1 MKTPRVIAL
10 SLGFVSCTLYLPA
23 QRMGMDPSLPSPSQ
37 SPSPFSTPGAM
48 PGNHQGT
55 NGAHMDNRSISGIV
69 RDTQNNP
76 LQDVRVDLTDA
87 NGAVVNSFYTNPSGR
102 FEFSRLSA
110 GMYTVVATSGLQQ
123 ASERVDTSNFSNT
136 VNLRM
141 QGAGKPADG
150 VEGNS
155 ISIAQYRV
163 PAKAREAYRKAH
175 EAVEKG
181 KMDDAHKHLT
191 KALEL
196 CPNYADALTLRG
208 VLELNQRNSQ
218 AAIVD
223 LDKAIKADGNYAMA
237 YMVLGS
243 ALNME
248 SKFDEAIRSLL
259 RGQSL
264 APNYWQ
270 GYFEMGKSYIGKADY
285 PAALRQLE
293 RAESMA
299 PADYPLIYL
308 LRAHALLAMKQ
319 FPEAMA
325 ALQAYLQKDPQ
336 GANSAQAHKM
346 LEQAQAF
353 VAGKK

>member
-1 MKTPRVIAL
+1 MKAPRVIIL
-10 SLGFVSCTLYLPA
+10 SLGFVGSSLYLPA
-23 QRMGMDPSLPSPSQ
+23 QRGMDPSLPSQSPFSSQ
-37 SPSPFSTPGAM
+37 SPLA
-48 PGNHQGT
+48 GNNQGI
-55 NGAHMDNRSISGIV
+55 NAHMDNRSVSGMV
-69 RDTQNNP
+69 QDTQNNP
-76 LQDVRVDLTDA
+76 LNEVRVDLNDV
-87 NGAVVNSFYTNPSGR
+87 NGAVINSAYTNSSGH
-102 FEFSRLSA
+102 FEFSRLSP
-110 GMYTVVATSGLQQ
+110 GTYTVVATAGLQQ
-123 ASERVDTSNFSNT
+123 SSERVDATNFSNT
-136 VNLRM
+136 VSLRI
-141 QGAGKPADG
+141 QAAGKPADG

-155 ISIAQYRV
+155 ISIAQYKV

-181 KMDDAHKHLT
+181 KLDDANKQLS

-196 CPNYADALTLRG
+196 CPHYADALTLRG
-208 VLELNQRNSQ
+208 VLELNRSDSQ
-218 AAIVD
+218 AAIAD

-237 YMVLGS
+237 YMVMGS

-248 SKFDEAIRSLL
+248 SKFDEAIRSLQ

-299 PADYPLIYL
+299 PADYPLISL

-319 FPEAMA
+319 FPEAMS
-325 ALQAYLQKDPQ
+325 ALQTYLQKDPQ
-336 GANSAQAHKM
+336 GINSAQAHKM
-346 LEQAQAF
+346 MEQAQAF
-353 VAGKK
+353 VARKK

>member
-1 MKTPRVIAL
+1 MKTPRAIVL
-10 SLGFVSCTLYLPA
+10 SLGFVSCSLYLTA
-23 QRMGMDPSLPSPSQ
+23 QRMGMDPSLPSQSPFSSQ
-37 SPSPFSTPGAM
+37 SPMA
-48 PGNHQGT
+48 GNNQGV
-55 NGAHMDNRSISGIV
+55 NAAHMDNRSVSGV
-69 RDTQNNP
+69 VQDTQNNP
-76 LQDVRVDLTDA
+76 LKDVRVELTDA
-87 NGAVVNSFYTNPSGR
+87 NGTVVTSSYTNPSGR
-102 FEFSRLSA
+102 FEFSRLSP
-110 GMYTVVATSGLQQ
+110 GTYTVVATSGLQQ
-123 ASERVDTSNFSNT
+123 ASERVDASNFSNS
-136 VNLRM
+136 VNLRI

-155 ISIAQYRV
+155 ISIAQYKV

-175 EAVEKG
+175 EALEKG

-208 VLELNQRNSQ
+208 VLELNQKDPQ
-218 AAIVD
+218 AAIAD

-237 YMVLGS
+237 YMVMGS
-243 ALNME
+243 ALNMQ
-248 SKFDEAIRSLL
+248 SKFDEAIRSLQ

-299 PADYPLIYL
+299 PADYPLISL

-325 ALQAYLQKDPQ
+325 ALQVYLQKDPQ

-353 VAGKK
+353 VASKK

>member
-1 MKTPRVIAL
+1 
-10 SLGFVSCTLYLPA
+10 
-23 QRMGMDPSLPSPSQ
+23 MDPSLPSQ
-37 SPSPFSTPGAM
+37 SPFSNQSAMTGNNPGM
-48 PGNHQGT
+48 
-55 NGAHMDNRSISGIV
+55 NGARAENRSITGV
-69 RDTQNNP
+69 VQDNQNNG
-76 LQDVRVDLTDA
+76 LTDVRVELTDA
-87 NGAVVNSFYTNPSGR
+87 NGSMIGSAYTNPSGH
-102 FEFSRLSA
+102 FEFNRLA
-110 GMYTVVATSGLQQ
+110 PGTYTVIATSGLQQ
-123 ASERVDTSNFSNT
+123 ASERVDATNFSNS
-136 VNLRM
+136 VNVRM

-150 VEGNS
+150 VAGNS

-196 CPNYADALTLRG
+196 CPDYADALTLRG
-208 VLELNQRNSQ
+208 VLELNQRDSQ

-223 LDKAIKADGNYAMA
+223 LDKAIQADGSYAMA
-237 YMVLGS
+237 YMVMGS
-243 ALNME
+243 ALNMQ
-248 SKFDEAIRSLL
+248 SKFDEAIRSLQ

-293 RAESMA
+293 RAESLA
-299 PADYPLIYL
+299 PADYPLISL

-319 FPEAMA
+319 FPEAMTA
-325 ALQAYLQKDPQ
+325 VQAYLQKDPQ
-336 GANSAQAHKM
+336 GPNSAQAHKM
-346 LEQAQAF
+346 LEQAQAY
-353 VAGKK
+353 VASKK